1 MKNILVTGA
10 GAVLGQGIIRS
21 LIVNRLDNIIIHS
34 ADPEVKSTGHF
45 LADKAHVIPYAK
57 DPEYISSII
66 DIINKFSIDLILI
79 GTDTELPI
87 FAKNKKLIEDSSN
100 VKILVSNINV
110 INIAND
116 KFLTS
121 KFLKDTNHPFPISYM
136 AGDKAGVNIL
146 RSSTNFPFFAK
157 PIDGARSRGLIKIKN
172 DIDLKLV
179 LDNPENLVIQEYLTD
194 EFGEYTSG
202 CLVFNG
208 KCKAVVT
215 LKRDLRD
222 GNTYRAYYSNEYK
235 KYDDFIISVAEKLG
249 VEGPCNFQFRIKD
262 NKPVI
267 FEINARFSG
276 TTPIRFMFGF
286 NEVNACLNYIL
297 NNQDIKMPILKEGVV
312 MRAWS
317 DLFIE
322 NDQFK
327 QLSTFN
333 VLDNPKSI
341 FHTFEK

>member
-1 MKNILVTGA
+1 M
-10 GAVLGQGIIRS
+10 
-21 LIVNRLDNIIIHS
+21 
-34 ADPEVKSTGHF
+34 
-45 LADKAHVIPYAK
+45 
-57 DPEYISSII
+57 
-66 DIINKFSIDLILI
+66 
-79 GTDTELPI
+79 
-87 FAKNKKLIEDSSN
+87 
-100 VKILVSNINV
+100 
-110 INIAND
+110 
-116 KFLTS
+116 
-121 KFLKDTNHPFPISYM
+121 
-136 AGDKAGVNIL
+136 
-146 RSSTNFPFFAK
+146 
-157 PIDGARSRGLIKIKN
+157 IKIKN

-235 KYDDFIISVAEKLG
+235 EYDDFIISVAEKLG

-262 NKPVI
+262 NKPII

>member
-121 KFLKDTNHPFPISYM
+121 KFLQETNHPFPISYM
-136 AGDKAGVNIL
+136 ARDKVGVNIL

-157 PIDGARSRGLIKIKN
+157 PVDGARSRGLIKIKN

-286 NEVNACLNYIL
+286 NEVNACLDYIL

>member
-21 LIVNRLDNIIIHS
+21 LIANRLDNIIIHS

-57 DPEYISSII
+57 DPEYIRSII

-121 KFLKDTNHPFPISYM
+121 KFLEDTNHPFPISYM
-136 AGDKAGVNIL
+136 ARDKDGVNIL
-146 RSSTNFPFFAK
+146 RSSSNFPLFAK

-172 DIDLKLV
+172 DFDLKLV

-222 GNTYRAYYSNEYK
+222 GNTYRAYYSNEYQ

-249 VEGPCNFQFRIKD
+249 VEGPCNFQFRLKD

>member
-21 LIVNRLDNIIIHS
+21 LIANRLDNIIIHS

-87 FAKNKKLIEDSSN
+87 FAKNKQLLESNTN
-100 VKILVSNINV
+100 VKVLVSNNNV
-110 INIAND
+110 IEIAND
-116 KFLTS
+116 KFKTA
-121 KFLKDTNHPFPISYM
+121 KFLEETNHPFPISCM
-136 AGDKAGVNIL
+136 ANNNDGINYLISK
-146 RSSTNFPFFAK
+146 SNFPFFAK

-172 DIDLKLV
+172 NNDLQNV
-179 LDNPENLVIQEYLTD
+179 LANPENLVIQEYLTD
-194 EFGEYTSG
+194 DYGEFTSG

-208 KCKAVVT
+208 KCKVVVT
-215 LKRDLRD
+215 LRRDLRD
-222 GNTYRAYYSNEYK
+222 GNTYRAYYDSEYK
-235 KYDDFIISVAEKLG
+235 IFDDFIISVAEKLG
-249 VEGPCNFQFRIKD
+249 VDGPCNFQFRLKD

-286 NEVNACLNYIL
+286 NEVNACLNFIL
-297 NNQDIKMPILKEGVV
+297 NNIEISQPILKEGIV

-322 NDQFK
+322 KQQFDILSNDK
-327 QLSTFN
+327 
-333 VLDNPKSI
+333 VLNNPKSI
-341 FHTFEK
+341 FYTFEK